1 MGKLNLVSFLSP
13 EDTPDFEGIV
23 HYKNPKWWKG
33 NVPGFADYVVS
44 DRPEIVNAFEE
55 KGVKAYEIERQYK
68 ESSDSEQAV
77 KAGESLN
84 VKIQEEEGQRKEEEE
99 VEIPEDWES
108 LPFFSQKSIA
118 SKLTDEKVK
127 TKDEVQRVIRE
138 HLE

>member
-23 HYKNPKWWKG
+23 HYKNPKWWEG
-33 NVPGFADYVVS
+33 NVPGFADFVVS
-44 DRPEIVNAFEE
+44 DRPEIVKAFEE
-55 KGVKAYEIERQYK
+55 KGVKAYAVKRQHK
-68 ESSDSEQAV
+68 ESSDPVEPV
-77 KAGESLN
+77 EAGESLN
-84 VKIQEEEGQRKEEEE
+84 VKTQEEGQRQKEE

-118 SKLTDEKVK
+118 SKLTEETVR
-127 TKDEVQRVIRE
+127 TKDDVQRVIRE